1 MAANEGITLD
11 ADGNPK
17 EPIDACDGSIY
28 TLRILPFHYYLRG
41 GFHREYGGTTPEGV
55 HRPKPYSG
63 KWFENPNLVEGLER
77 EVQVPAGLFLGTAPE
92 IFLALHRL

>member
-41 GFHREYGGTTPEGV
+41 GFHREYGGTTPKGV
-55 HRPKPYSG
+55 H
-63 KWFENPNLVEGLER
+63 ENPNLVEGLER